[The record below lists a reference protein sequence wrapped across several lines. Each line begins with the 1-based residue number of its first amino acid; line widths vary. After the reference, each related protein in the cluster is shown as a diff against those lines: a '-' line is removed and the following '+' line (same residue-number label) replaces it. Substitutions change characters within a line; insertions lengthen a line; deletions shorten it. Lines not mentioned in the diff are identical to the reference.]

1 MEAGFF
7 SRPSSESPARA
18 GELKIE
24 RAFPMAASSA
34 MLFEMFFFGRAR
46 LERGGRNART
56 VTNLQELARPGRRT
70 T

>member
-7 SRPSSESPARA
+7 SRPSSESPASA

-34 MLFEMFFFGRAR
+34 MLFEMFFLAGHAWSVVAAT
-46 LERGGRNART
+46 RG
-56 VTNLQELARPGRRT
+56 L
-70 T
+70 